1 MRHTTLVLMSILFST
16 GAAAATFEARSEHYA
31 LNVTN
36 SAIAAK
42 VVVTD
47 LDSNSPVISEEIPWT
62 PGQPSKIVRDIGD
75 LRFSVR
81 LTRGL
86 ETMTANLE
94 VDRGDMEI
102 DLIRTEWILS
112 PRRTHYPV
120 GGTINGALR
129 VGGDVHAPKLVYK
142 VNPLYPDEA
151 RRNHISGVVVV
162 QAMID
167 AAGHV
172 TDAIPLQGPPELT
185 PAAIDAVKQWTFEPG
200 TKAGKPV
207 PVVFN
212 VTVNFLLDTPQ
223 SQPPVPY

>member
-1 MRHTTLVLMSILFST
+1 MRYTTLVLMSILFST
-16 GAAAATFEARSEHYA
+16 SAAAATFESRSEHYA

-120 GGTINGALR
+120 GGTINGAFR
-129 VGGDVHAPKLVYK
+129 VGGDVHAPQV
-142 VNPLYPDEA
+142 VHRVEPIYPEEA
-151 RRNHISGVVVV
+151 RRNHISGIVIV
-162 QAMID
+162 QTTVD

-172 TDAIPLQGPPELT
+172 TDAIPLKGEPELIA
-185 PAAIDAVKQWTFEPG
+185 AAIDAVKQWTFEPG

-212 VTVNFLLDTPQ
+212 LTVNFLLDTTP

>member
-1 MRHTTLVLMSILFST
+1 M
-16 GAAAATFEARSEHYA
+16 RSEHYA

-36 SAIAAK
+36 GAIAAK

-62 PGQPSKIVRDIGD
+62 PGQPSKIVRDMGD
-75 LRFSVR
+75 LHFSVR
-81 LTRGL
+81 LTRSV
-86 ETMTANLE
+86 ETITANLE

-102 DLIRTEWILS
+102 DLIRTEWILA
-112 PRRTHYPV
+112 PRRTRYPV
-120 GGTINGALR
+120 GGTINGAFR
-129 VGGDVHAPKLVYK
+129 VGGDVHPPKLVHK
-142 VNPLYPDEA
+142 VNPLY
-151 RRNHISGVVVV
+151 VVV

-185 PAAIDAVKQWTFEPG
+185 AAAIDAVKQWTFEPG
-200 TKAGKPV
+200 TRAGKPV

-212 VTVNFLLDTPQ
+212 VTVNFLLDTP
-223 SQPPVPY
+223 

>member
-1 MRHTTLVLMSILFST
+1 MKSETALTSALIAILFASVS
-16 GAAAATFEARSEHYA
+16 GAATFEARSEHYA
-31 LNVTN
+31 VNVTN

-62 PGQPSKIVRDIGD
+62 PGQPSTIDRDMGD
-75 LRFSVR
+75 LHFKVR
-81 LTRGL
+81 LRRDL
-86 ETMTANLE
+86 ATMTANLE

-102 DLIRTEWILS
+102 DSIHAAWILG
-112 PRRTHYPV
+112 PRRIRSSV

-129 VGGDVHAPKLVYK
+129 VGGDVHAPKVVNK
-142 VNPLYPDEA
+142 VNPLYPEEA

-172 TDAIPLQGPPELT
+172 TDVIPLQGPPELT
-185 PAAIDAVKQWTFEPG
+185 PSAVDAVKQWTFEPG

-212 VTVNFLLDTPQ
+212 LTVNFKLD
-223 SQPPVPY
+223 

>member
-1 MRHTTLVLMSILFST
+1 MRSITPVLVLLLLSP
-16 GAAAATFEARSEHYA
+16 AAVAASFEARSEHYA

-36 SAIAAK
+36 GAIAAK

-62 PGQPSKIVRDIGD
+62 PGQPSKIVRDMGD
-75 LRFSVR
+75 LHFSVR
-81 LTRGL
+81 LTRSV
-86 ETMTANLE
+86 ETITANLE

-102 DLIRTEWILS
+102 DLIRTEWILA
-112 PRRTHYPV
+112 PRRTRYPV
-120 GGTINGALR
+120 GGTINGAFR
-129 VGGDVHAPKLVYK
+129 VGGDVHPPKLVHK

-185 PAAIDAVKQWTFEPG
+185 AAAIDAVKQWTFEPG
-200 TKAGKPV
+200 TRAGKPV

-212 VTVNFLLDTPQ
+212 VTVNFQLDTP
-223 SQPPVPY
+223 